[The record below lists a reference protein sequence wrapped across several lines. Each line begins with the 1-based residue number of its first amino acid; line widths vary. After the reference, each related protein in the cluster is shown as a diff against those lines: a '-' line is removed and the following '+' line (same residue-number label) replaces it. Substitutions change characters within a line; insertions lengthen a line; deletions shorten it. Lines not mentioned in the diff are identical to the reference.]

1 MARTYFSNGLLDCF
15 IVRYIRFLP
24 MHCSQM
30 WNTKLQTY
38 KSKFVCWL
46 ERMVRGRG
54 FWWSHL
60 GLITVTVSDLLYMVF
75 AQFESVLITVT
86 LTRESKIMFNLKCKW
101 CCMYCMFSVDVSPPF
116 VQEHKCGE
124 LNLDVQAIARYL
136 KSRAS
141 LGLSGKM
148 M

>member
-1 MARTYFSNGLLDCF
+1 
-15 IVRYIRFLP
+15 
-24 MHCSQM
+24 
-30 WNTKLQTY
+30 
-38 KSKFVCWL
+38 
-46 ERMVRGRG
+46 
-54 FWWSHL
+54 
-60 GLITVTVSDLLYMVF
+60 
-75 AQFESVLITVT
+75 
-86 LTRESKIMFNLKCKW
+86 
-101 CCMYCMFSVDVSPPF
+101 MFSVDVSPPF